1 MNGKKGIAPI
11 STSWEYIGPD
21 EASAY
26 LGLMIKNNRLLRQ
39 SKVDQYA
46 RAMKT
51 GEWLSAAG
59 DSIAFDVDGAL
70 LDGQHRLWGVL
81 EADTEVLFRVDRNV
95 PHETLFVYDTGM
107 PRHLRDFLH
116 INGEKNAPILAATI
130 TLLMGYETHGVMDR
144 KIFSKVTSVQEAMQF
159 LDENPN
165 LRESIPAG
173 DGARKHLRGGCR
185 WAALHYVFSNIDAG
199 DTADFLKKVET
210 GEDLKPGHPV
220 LALRRRLLSD
230 MRSLKKMREVEYNAL
245 IIKAWNA
252 YRNGEDIQVLSWKG
266 GGASPELFPV
276 PV

>member
-1 MNGKKGIAPI
+1 
-11 STSWEYIGPD
+11 
-21 EASAY
+21 
-26 LGLMIKNNRLLRQ
+26 
-39 SKVDQYA
+39 
-46 RAMKT
+46 
-51 GEWLSAAG
+51 
-59 DSIAFDVDGAL
+59 
-70 LDGQHRLWGVL
+70 
-81 EADTEVLFRVDRNV
+81 
-95 PHETLFVYDTGM
+95 
-107 PRHLRDFLH
+107 
-116 INGEKNAPILAATI
+116 
-130 TLLMGYETHGVMDR
+130 
-144 KIFSKVTSVQEAMQF
+144 MQF

-252 YRNGEDIQVLSWKG
+252 YRTGEDIQVLSWKG